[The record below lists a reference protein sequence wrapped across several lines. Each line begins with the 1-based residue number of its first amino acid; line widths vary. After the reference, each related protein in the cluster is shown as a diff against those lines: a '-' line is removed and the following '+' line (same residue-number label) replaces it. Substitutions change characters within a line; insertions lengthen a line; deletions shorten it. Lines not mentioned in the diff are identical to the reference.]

1 MKKEVPISSSFI
13 KNLCAETIKLGVD
26 AHLNRY
32 VVVIKVDSSAPMRAR
47 RFASEELL
55 LSFVGELQGKC
66 RQLYCCYEAGPFG
79 YGLHRRLES
88 MGVINYV
95 IRPINWDEHGKRV
108 KTDNRDATEMAL
120 ALDGYLRGNRR
131 SFSVIRVPSEQE
143 ERLRS
148 VSRQRESLMKQRKRL
163 GAQGCGIAV
172 YYGGHLKWGWWK
184 ARSWKRLGDEL
195 DDYLWELLEPV
206 QALLLVVE
214 DELAKVL
221 ERLEAMQQPALP
233 KGMATILFQGME
245 REVCDWGRFNNRKQ
259 VGSFTGLCPCE
270 DTSALRRFQ
279 GSINKHG
286 NPRLRRLL
294 IEAVWLLW
302 KFNPTY
308 CRFQRW
314 PQKTDTKKLSKARL
328 KKLVVATARQFA
340 VDWWRLRTGRIS
352 AEELGLVMKPIS

>member
-1 MKKEVPISSSFI
+1 MNKKAPISSSFI

-26 AHLNRY
+26 AHLNAY

-47 RFASEELL
+47 RFASEDLF
-55 LSFVGELQGKC
+55 LSFVRQLQGRC
-66 RQLYCCYEAGPFG
+66 RQLYCSYEAGPFG
-79 YGLHRRLES
+79 YRLHRRLES

-95 IRPINWDEHGKRV
+95 IRPINWDEHGRRV
-108 KTDNRDATEMAL
+108 KTDNRDATEIAQ

-143 ERLRS
+143 ERLRA

-163 GAQGCGIAV
+163 GTQGRGIAL
-172 YYGGHLKWGWWK
+172 YHGEHLKWSWWG
-184 ARSWKRLGDEL
+184 ARNWKKLSDEL
-195 DDYLWELLEPV
+195 DDYLLELLEPL
-206 QALLLVVE
+206 QAVLRVVE
-214 DELAKVL
+214 EQLAKVL

-233 KGMATILFQGME
+233 KGIATILFQGME

-270 DTSALRRFQ
+270 DTSAFRRFQ

-302 KFNPTY
+302 QFNPTY

-314 PQKTDTKKLSKARL
+314 PQKTDSKKLSKARL

-352 AEELGLVMKPIS
+352 AEELGLVMKPLS